1 MSTIAL
7 TDPAGYRFWVE
18 ERIRFSDLDVLGH
31 VNNNAFGV
39 LFEQGRVGLVEAC
52 EAFHPDLPWTM
63 VLARSVIDYLAEI
76 RYPATVRVGVRLLRL
91 GNTSFTLG
99 AGIFTGDTC
108 SATQEGVCVVVD
120 QKTHRPMPIPERL
133 RASLAAY

>member
-1 MSTIAL
+1 MSAIDL

-52 EAFHPDLPWTM
+52 EAFHPDLPWTT
-63 VLARSVIDYLAEI
+63 VLARSVVDYRAEI
-76 RYPATVRVGVRLLRL
+76 RYPATVRIGVRLLRL
-91 GNTSFTLG
+91 GNTSYTLG
-99 AGIFTGDTC
+99 AAIFTGDTC
-108 SATQEGVCVVVD
+108 SATQEAVCVIVD

-133 RASLAAY
+133 RVSLAAY